1 MEWPK
6 MLYQF
11 LNAHESDLVERCRV
25 KASKRPMPKETKDAL
40 HHGIPVFLQQ
50 LVRSLQTE
58 QMSDPL
64 HDRRVSGPAG
74 GGRRAP
80 SKMSKAAAIHGRKLL
95 DHGFTIDQVVHAY
108 GDVCQSVK
116 DLAFEL
122 RVPFEI
128 EEFRSLNRCVDGA
141 IDYALMDFSYQRE
154 TMNARV
160 IFWGLVST
168 SIIVSIAMLRG
179 MLR

>member
-1 MEWPK
+1 

-11 LNAHESDLVERCRV
+11 LTAHESDLIERCHV
-25 KASKRPMPKETKDAL
+25 KASKRPLPRQTKDAL
-40 HHGIPVFLQQ
+40 HQGIPVFLQQ
-50 LVRSLQTE
+50 LIRTLQTE

-64 HDRRVSGPAG
+64 HDRRVSGPTG

-80 SKMSKAAAIHGRKLL
+80 SEMSKAATIHGRELL
-95 DHGFTIDQVVHAY
+95 HHRFTIDQVVHAH
-108 GDVCQSVK
+108 GDICQSVK

-128 EEFRSLNRCVDGA
+128 EEFRSLNRCLDGA
-141 IDYALMDFSYQRE
+141 IDCALMESSYQRE

-168 SIIVSIAMLRG
+168 SIIVSIAMLRH
-179 MLR
+179 MLG